1 MEFEMIVIMIIT
13 LLLLSSLISAGVAYW
28 KRNALFGTNIGEECD
43 TETDK
48 IGCKLPLKCEQS
60 ICRAPE
66 NTTCKV
72 NENCQSPLV
81 CDTDSMKCQPAAVVY
96 GGGGSSGGGGSGGG
110 GGSSGGGSSGANTPP
125 KPPSKPTGV
134 YETRQPNTTTM
145 QINWASLG
153 DNGSPS
159 EIPSTVRLYYQ
170 ETFGEDSGEVFY
182 VPINVYTSYVVL
194 TGLKFSREYSYYIAK
209 DYTTYGEV
217 RTDDYLFRT

>member
-110 GGSSGGGSSGANTPP
+110 GGSSGANTPP

-194 TGLKFSREYSYYIAK
+194 TGLKFSHEYSYYIAK
-209 DYTTYGEV
+209 DYETYGEV

>member
-1 MEFEMIVIMIIT
+1 
-13 LLLLSSLISAGVAYW
+13 
-28 KRNALFGTNIGEECD
+28 
-43 TETDK
+43 
-48 IGCKLPLKCEQS
+48 
-60 ICRAPE
+60 
-66 NTTCKV
+66 
-72 NENCQSPLV
+72 
-81 CDTDSMKCQPAAVVY
+81 MKCQPAAVY
-96 GGGGSSGGGGSGGG
+96 GGGVGGGGVGGG
-110 GGSSGGGSSGANTPP
+110 GVGGGVGGGGVGGGGVGGGVGGGGVGGGGVGGGANTPS

-194 TGLKFSREYSYYIAK
+194 TGLKFSHEYSYYIAK
-209 DYTTYGEV
+209 DYETYGEV

>member
-1 MEFEMIVIMIIT
+1 
-13 LLLLSSLISAGVAYW
+13 
-28 KRNALFGTNIGEECD
+28 
-43 TETDK
+43 
-48 IGCKLPLKCEQS
+48 
-60 ICRAPE
+60 
-66 NTTCKV
+66 
-72 NENCQSPLV
+72 
-81 CDTDSMKCQPAAVVY
+81 
-96 GGGGSSGGGGSGGG
+96 
-110 GGSSGGGSSGANTPP
+110 
-125 KPPSKPTGV
+125 
-134 YETRQPNTTTM
+134 M

-209 DYTTYGEV
+209 DYATYGEV